1 VPPAPRSAWAIPLLA
16 MLAACATVPRAA
28 PELSVE
34 LTGRIQATRTAHVA
48 LVRLYMDEKRAT
60 VDRFVMNEWA
70 PRFASEAFQNPAV
83 AEAWRDVVNSRD
95 DAERTDFIVGL
106 GPRLQRQIN
115 EKRLELMQPLD
126 EVERTIV
133 RRIEDNYNEMLA
145 MNATLTGLLEAGAE
159 ATETQARLVRRL
171 DAEQKLPQYLEQAD
185 EIVSLLVG
193 KVDAFEANRARIEA
207 LLRQLQALK

>member
-1 VPPAPRSAWAIPLLA
+1 
-16 MLAACATVPRAA
+16 
-28 PELSVE
+28 
-34 LTGRIQATRTAHVA
+34 
-48 LVRLYMDEKRAT
+48 
-60 VDRFVMNEWA
+60 
-70 PRFASEAFQNPAV
+70 
-83 AEAWRDVVNSRD
+83 VVNSRD
-95 DAERTDFIVGL
+95 DAERTEFIVGL

-145 MNATLTGLLEAGAE
+145 MNATLTGLLEAGAD